1 MKRADIRCIRQHKHK
16 IDFRRNTIMRINTN
30 TAAMNTY
37 SNLTSAN
44 ASKSNS
50 LAKLSSG
57 LRINKAGDD
66 AAGLSIS
73 EKMKNQISGMT
84 QASRNA
90 QDGISLIQTAEGALS
105 ETHSILNRMRD
116 LTVQAG
122 NGTNTDDDKSAI
134 QKEITSL
141 TKEVERIAN
150 DTQFNTKGLMNA
162 AEGITAS
169 SLEESDVNMDQLYS
183 AYGDVSGVDTES
195 DIDATSFTNQT
206 DAAKAALLED
216 LSAEDLDS
224 VVKLYNAKGAEGI
237 LADTKYDIIDSVALT
252 EGNDMV
258 TTDGAVAIKSD
269 GFGEN
274 YTRKA
279 NFAAAYNEAMNENLN
294 FDEIVENTGTA
305 GISAENFDKI
315 EVQYTKNENIR
326 VANETIAQNEA
337 IANSQIKTSDIK
349 ESSSNDFTF
358 QIGAN
363 AGENIKISIGD
374 MTSKG
379 LKIDTLDITGDN
391 YVATE
396 KDTDGNFLTVTDAA
410 LKTIDS
416 AIKSVSEE
424 RANLGAT
431 QNRLDHTVSNLA
443 TTKENLSE
451 ANSRITDVDMAE
463 EMMSF
468 TKSNILSQAS
478 TSMLAQANQ
487 MPQSVLS
494 LLQ

>member
-1 MKRADIRCIRQHKHK
+1 
-16 IDFRRNTIMRINTN
+16 MRINTN

-66 AAGLSIS
+66 AAGLAIS
-73 EKMKNQISGMT
+73 EKMKNQVSGMT

-90 QDGISLIQTAEGALS
+90 QDGISLIQTAEGALG

-116 LTVQAG
+116 LTVQAA
-122 NGTNTDDDKSAI
+122 NGTNTEDDKTAIQAELTSLTSEVDRIADDTKFNTQGLMNNVTIDKTSVGGLFTASGTAAENNNKKLALAI
-134 QKEITSL
+134 QKVDTTKGSL
-141 TKEVERIAN
+141 AVDGTATDEKLTEALN
-150 DTQFNTKGLMNA
+150 DLTPDKLDKVIVQYNNTKL
-162 AEGITAS
+162 EG
-169 SLEESDVNMDQLYS
+169 V
-183 AYGDVSGVDTES
+183 
-195 DIDATSFTNQT
+195 
-206 DAAKAALLED
+206 AK
-216 LSAEDLDS
+216 
-224 VVKLYNAKGAEGI
+224 
-237 LADTKYDIIDSVALT
+237 LA
-252 EGNDMV
+252 
-258 TTDGAVAIKSD
+258 KSD
-269 GFGEN
+269 LGEV
-274 YTRKA
+274 KDK
-279 NFAAAYNEAMNENLN
+279 N
-294 FDEIVENTGTA
+294 FD
-305 GISAENFDKI
+305 
-315 EVQYTKNENIR
+315 
-326 VANETIAQNEA
+326 
-337 IANSQIKTSDIK
+337 
-349 ESSSNDFTF
+349 F

-363 AGENIKISIGD
+363 AGEKISVKIEN
-374 MTSKG
+374 MTTKG
-379 LKIDTLDITGDN
+379 LDIKGINVNTQSTDDILGKLDN
-391 YVATE
+391 
-396 KDTDGNFLTVTDAA
+396 
-410 LKTIDS
+410 
-416 AIKSVSEE
+416 AISEVSTQ
-424 RANLGAT
+424 RANLGAV

>member
-1 MKRADIRCIRQHKHK
+1 
-16 IDFRRNTIMRINTN
+16 MRINTN

-66 AAGLSIS
+66 AAGLAIS
-73 EKMKNQISGMT
+73 EKMKNQISGLT

-90 QDGISLIQTAEGALS
+90 QDGISLIQTAEGGLS

-116 LTVQAG
+116 LTVQSA
-122 NGTNTDDDKSAI
+122 NGTNTADDKTAI
-134 QKEITSL
+134 QAELTSL
-141 TKEVERIAN
+141 TAEVDRIAG
-150 DTQFNTKGLMNA
+150 DTKFNTQGLMNATEGITEKSLDATGVKELLLENSYDEVMNNTVVDNTASRRNTKGL
-162 AEGITAS
+162 AE
-169 SLEESDVNMDQLYS
+169 
-183 AYGDVSGVDTES
+183 
-195 DIDATSFTNQT
+195 
-206 DAAKAALLED
+206 ALSN
-216 LSAEDLDS
+216 LSAEKLDTVVAQYNVKVAQTITAVVIPVAHKLTAATDYTVDS
-224 VVKLYNAKGAEGI
+224 SANNAVKLNTASGEKFE
-237 LADTKYDIIDSVALT
+237 DIAANKEVR
-252 EGNDMV
+252 NKF
-258 TTDGAVAIKSD
+258 TD
-269 GFGEN
+269 
-274 YTRKA
+274 
-279 NFAAAYNEAMNENLN
+279 AYNESKGYVDAKDKKT
-294 FDEIVENTGTA
+294 FAEITKEPM
-305 GISAENFDKI
+305 SAADFKAAND
-315 EVQYTKNENIR
+315 QYSKNEELR
-326 VANETIAQNEA
+326 VDKETATQNKEIFDA
-337 IANSQIKTSDIK
+337 KINAFDIK
-349 ESSSNDFTF
+349 QSSSKEFTF

-363 AGENIKISIGD
+363 AGEKISVEIKN
-374 MTSKG
+374 MSTKG
-379 LKIDTLDITGDN
+379 LGITDINVASGEQKTDDILGKLD
-391 YVATE
+391 
-396 KDTDGNFLTVTDAA
+396 DAIS
-410 LKTIDS
+410 L
-416 AIKSVSEE
+416 VSEQ
-424 RANLGAT
+424 RANLGAV

>member
-1 MKRADIRCIRQHKHK
+1 
-16 IDFRRNTIMRINTN
+16 MRINTN

-37 SNLTSAN
+37 TNLTSAN
-44 ASKSNS
+44 ASKSSS

-66 AAGLSIS
+66 AAGLAIS

-122 NGTNTDDDKSAI
+122 NGTNTDDDKTAI
-134 QKEITSL
+134 QAELTSL
-141 TKEVERIAN
+141 TEEIDRISD
-150 DTQFNTKGLMNA
+150 DTEFNTQGLMNA
-162 AEGITAS
+162 GKVTDSSTLDAANPDYKALTVAYNDGTGASIAVDFDKDTGAEALGKLSDSELNKVIESYNSTNNITIA
-169 SLEESDVNMDQLYS
+169 EAD
-183 AYGDVSGVDTES
+183 GGVSGT
-195 DIDATSFTNQT
+195 A
-206 DAAKAALLED
+206 D
-216 LSAEDLDS
+216 LSAL
-224 VVKLYNAKGAEGI
+224 AKNYDEVNGTTGTTFADVGDAE
-237 LADTKYDIIDSVALT
+237 TALS
-252 EGNDMV
+252 EL
-258 TTDGAVAIKSD
+258 TT
-269 GFGEN
+269 N
-274 YTRKA
+274 QKA
-279 NFAAAYNEAMNENLN
+279 NVAKKYNSENNL
-294 FDEIVENTGTA
+294 
-305 GISAENFDKI
+305 SANDL
-315 EVQYTKNENIR
+315 
-326 VANETIAQNEA
+326 
-337 IANSQIKTSDIK
+337 KTT
-349 ESSSNDFTF
+349 ESTEFSF

-363 AGENIKISIGD
+363 AGEKISVEIEN
-374 MTSKG
+374 MSAKG
-379 LKIDTLDITGDN
+379 LGIADLDVNSETQTADDILGKLD
-391 YVATE
+391 
-396 KDTDGNFLTVTDAA
+396 K
-410 LKTIDS
+410 
-416 AIKSVSEE
+416 AIESVSSQ
-424 RANLGAT
+424 RANLGAV